1 MTKQMSTSLSFTFW
15 MINEKHGNSYKSL
28 VLITSGSF
36 SSGQWP
42 HVSGRNNESLCVF
55 FSHSFFGRLISHPF
69 VHYIIVFLFL
79 ISHRC
84 SMYRRVLLLLAPVF
98 GCCCVPEA
106 FAVAAARPGH
116 SPHLDPHWNDFKV
129 STLWGAY

>member
-28 VLITSGSF
+28 VLISGSF
-36 SSGQWP
+36 SCGQWP

-55 FSHSFFGRLISHPF
+55 FSHSFFGRLIISHPF
-69 VHYIIVFLFL
+69 VHYIIVFLFS